1 MRVRE
6 MLAFNADKRLHA
18 FQNRAEGLVS
28 TLMESASKVERN
40 PKEPSREECLREL
53 GEWCA
58 CCDVM
63 SDE

>member
-1 MRVRE
+1 
-6 MLAFNADKRLHA
+6 MLAFNADKRLHT

-53 GEWCA
+53 GEWRA
-58 CCDVM
+58 CCD
-63 SDE
+63 E